1 MVSSDQALDEAG
13 GGYNSLQILK
23 SNASHLVLQKRCNDQ
38 EPPLD
43 KFYANVL

>member
-1 MVSSDQALDEAG
+1 MVSSDQALGEAG

-23 SNASHLVLQKRCNDQ
+23 SNSSRLVLQKRCNDQ
-38 EPPLD
+38 EPPRD